1 MTQTS
6 VQHDAFKQKY
16 PQPFHLGMSVVFITG
31 GILALLLFFPGAS
44 VLSRLQW
51 LDSGICAQILSH
63 SFYPGGNRLP
73 LCARNTG
80 IYLGFFVT
88 LVTLYI
94 RGRGRAYY
102 LPRWSIVT
110 ALAGGIAAM
119 AIDGFNSLLL
129 DLHQPHLYQPDNILR
144 LATGLVTGLALALFF
159 LPMLNRLFWRGYNE
173 QRSVTSWKELV
184 TFLPALIGSF
194 FIVLSQEV
202 WTLYPVALL
211 STSGVL
217 TVLSGLNMLV
227 LVAVSKRDE
236 TFESYKELLPFFA
249 LALLCAIGEMLLLA
263 QGRLALVHLLSV

>member
-1 MTQTS
+1 MQRD
-6 VQHDAFKQKY
+6 VAKQKY
-16 PQPFHLGMSVVFITG
+16 TRPFHPGMNMVFITG

-51 LDSGICAQILSH
+51 LDSGICAQLLSH

-88 LVTLYI
+88 LLTLYTT
-94 RGRGRAYY
+94 GKGRAQYI
-102 LPRWSIVT
+102 PRWSIAIVLT
-110 ALAGGIAAM
+110 GGIAAM

-129 DLHQPHLYQPDNILR
+129 DLHQPHLYQPDNMLR
-144 LATGLVTGLALALFF
+144 LATGLITGLALALFF
-159 LPMLNRLFWRGYNE
+159 LPMLNRLIWRGYNE
-173 QRSVTSWKELV
+173 QRSVASWKALAL
-184 TFLPALIGSF
+184 FLPTPLISF
-194 FIVLSQEV
+194 WVVSSQAA

-217 TVLSGLNMLV
+217 IMLSGLNMIV

-236 TFESYKELLPFFA
+236 TFEFYKELLPFFA
-249 LALLCAIGEMLLLA
+249 LALLCAVGEMLLLA
-263 QGRLALVHLLSV
+263 QGRLALVHLLGI